1 MRPVYNNIWPP
12 ELNKRVIIYDKFAKV
27 KRRGEVVNLINPKNV
42 IIKLD
47 KNIYVERALE
57 NESKYNNGIG
67 HYLLL
72 PNSLWEYE
80 SDISTIFVKKPQET
94 IQQTFTPNLTA
105 QIPPP
110 VKIPVINSP
119 IPPKL
124 DKPLIKSPKLYSKQV
139 SMIIKS
145 PKNKSN
151 DSLNETK
158 ILSYSKTV
166 SSPCSL
172 FSNKD
177 SLEKYP
183 YNQTNNTNDQN
194 NSYYSQIHDLS
205 IEQKKML
212 FRNASNINS
221 SIHETQNPFYIPL
234 LTNVRNDYFSEH
246 EIDMILSTLNEGY
259 SPLKR
264 NQINI
269 LNKYLEEFVP
279 IESNEIY
286 ININKKIALFNLI
299 ENSEDE
305 INEGSKIKKWIEFIL
320 KTNLF
325 KDLEIKIHSGYVYI
339 IRKGTKIIDNITSKL
354 VPNINYLSWQYDNPI
369 DYHSLKYIIMKN
381 INQSKSKLDFDVKKE
396 AEDILSQEYIIA
408 LQPSPYFVLWTIKR
422 LIMVWYANP
431 YARSNIRKIKIL
443 INQFRADPIKRYN
456 VKFGIQP
463 QILIYPKYGK
473 EIAKKIILI
482 LNNYFSPYI
491 FNVKNQHNIDLFWN
505 DSHPAYFKKYNDLI
519 YYTNGY
525 IDLKNYIKQS
535 GYINERLKKSYET
548 NLEAEKELKL

>member
-124 DKPLIKSPKLYSKQV
+124 DKPLIKSPK
-139 SMIIKS
+139 
-145 PKNKSN
+145 NKSN

-205 IEQKKML
+205 IEQKKCFLEML
-212 FRNASNINS
+212 VI
-221 SIHETQNPFYIPL
+221 
-234 LTNVRNDYFSEH
+234 
-246 EIDMILSTLNEGY
+246 
-259 SPLKR
+259 
-264 NQINI
+264 
-269 LNKYLEEFVP
+269 
-279 IESNEIY
+279 
-286 ININKKIALFNLI
+286 
-299 ENSEDE
+299 
-305 INEGSKIKKWIEFIL
+305 
-320 KTNLF
+320 
-325 KDLEIKIHSGYVYI
+325 
-339 IRKGTKIIDNITSKL
+339 
-354 VPNINYLSWQYDNPI
+354 
-369 DYHSLKYIIMKN
+369 
-381 INQSKSKLDFDVKKE
+381 
-396 AEDILSQEYIIA
+396 
-408 LQPSPYFVLWTIKR
+408 
-422 LIMVWYANP
+422 
-431 YARSNIRKIKIL
+431 
-443 INQFRADPIKRYN
+443 
-456 VKFGIQP
+456 
-463 QILIYPKYGK
+463 
-473 EIAKKIILI
+473 
-482 LNNYFSPYI
+482 
-491 FNVKNQHNIDLFWN
+491 
-505 DSHPAYFKKYNDLI
+505 
-519 YYTNGY
+519 
-525 IDLKNYIKQS
+525 
-535 GYINERLKKSYET
+535 
-548 NLEAEKELKL
+548 

>member
-67 HYLLL
+67 HY
-72 PNSLWEYE
+72 LWEYE